1 MGVAGSL
8 ISKAV
13 ENKSAIGT
21 GANVLLSGYFGF
33 EKYDELREEGHGFI
47 MSAAG
52 AIADTGISYAMS
64 PLKYLLFTGS
74 GDLGALAVDG
84 VSAVSQASR
93 DLQRQNLNIPFANST
108 FIDSPQIQTMRQ
120 AGLAL
125 ARQSKMKTQEAMF
138 GNEASYLHS

>member
-1 MGVAGSL
+1 MGLFMAVKGIAGQVGWGKAATGAASAYFGIEEYDRLRQEGHGVAGSF
-8 ISKAV
+8 
-13 ENKSAIGT
+13 IGAAGDAALGMTAGIVPYMMLT
-21 GANVLLSGYFGF
+21 GASGIG
-33 EKYDELREEGHGFI
+33 EL
-47 MSAAG
+47 
-52 AIADTGISYAMS
+52 
-64 PLKYLLFTGS
+64 
-74 GDLGALAVDG
+74 G
-84 VSAVSQASR
+84 VNMATAYSQYSR